1 MEEYET
7 LQFEGNLL
15 TNLPGKYFSAYKMMV
30 NSKKSVD
37 YRFFPRPS
45 LGGCTIHGLSFHLRR
60 SLLAYELGNCITN
73 VILTVSLL

>member
-15 TNLPGKYFSAYKMMV
+15 TNLPGKYFSAYKVMV

-37 YRFFPRPS
+37 YRFFSPS

-73 VILTVSLL
+73 AILTVLLL

>member
-7 LQFEGNLL
+7 QQFEGNLL

-37 YRFFPRPS
+37 YRFFS
-45 LGGCTIHGLSFHLRR
+45 QT
-60 SLLAYELGNCITN
+60 
-73 VILTVSLL
+73 